1 MDLSQDLSFMYACM
15 VKLYFL
21 SRYVNQNIQE
31 AYIYVR
37 IENN

>member
-1 MDLSQDLSFMYACM
+1 MYACM

-21 SRYVNQNIQE
+21 SRYVNQNIEE
-31 AYIYVR
+31 AYIR

>member
-1 MDLSQDLSFMYACM
+1 MYACM

-21 SRYVNQNIQE
+21 SRYVNQNIEE
-31 AYIYVR
+31 AYVR